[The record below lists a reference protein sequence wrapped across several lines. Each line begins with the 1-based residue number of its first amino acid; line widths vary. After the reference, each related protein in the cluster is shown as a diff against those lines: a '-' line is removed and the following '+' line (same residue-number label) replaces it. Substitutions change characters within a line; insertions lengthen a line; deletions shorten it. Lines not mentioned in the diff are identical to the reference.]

1 MSLKGIEVKELLLK
15 LSEVMTENKEYL
27 TELDATIGDGDHGL
41 NLHKGFTAMVDKI
54 RDDSGCDI
62 GDMLKKSG
70 LALVSSVGGASGPL
84 YGTAFMKASIKVS
97 GKSQIDLKDFL
108 EMLQAAL
115 EGVKLRG
122 KAEIDDKTMVD
133 AIEPALNQ
141 LKKSLDNGENS
152 IDTLFKVKEAAYKGA
167 DHTMEI
173 IAKKGRASYLGDRSL
188 GHKDPG
194 AASSALIFETIYD
207 YVKSKG

>member
-1 MSLKGIEVKELLLK
+1 MSLKGVEIKELLIK
-15 LSEVMTENKEYL
+15 LSEVMTKNKEYL

-54 RDDSGCDI
+54 KDDTGEDI

-70 LALVSSVGGASGPL
+70 LALLSSVGGASGPL
-84 YGTAFMKASIKVS
+84 YGTAFMKASMKVQ
-97 GKSQIDLKDFL
+97 GKSEIDLKDFL

-115 EGVKLRG
+115 DGVKLRG

-141 LKKSLDNGENS
+141 LRESLANYES
-152 IDTLFKVKEAAYKGA
+152 PIDTLFKVKEAAYKGA
-167 DHTMEI
+167 NHTMDI

-194 AASSALIFETIYD
+194 AVSSSLIFETIYD
-207 YVKSKG
+207 FVKSKG